1 MKPIA
6 AINLMLIVG
15 LIHGCDVI
23 VAGQGGILPIM
34 NGTNE
39 LTGFV
44 NINGAHIPDSEYL
57 GMKLGCITEG
67 QERQPGI
74 STGQMAFAGK
84 TRRYHKS

>member
-1 MKPIA
+1 
-6 AINLMLIVG
+6 MLIVS
-15 LIHGCDVI
+15 LVHGRNVI

-34 NGTNE
+34 NSTNE
-39 LTGFV
+39 LMEFV
-44 NINGAHIPDSEYL
+44 NIDTTHIPDSEYL

-74 STGQMAFAGK
+74 STGQMAFVGK